1 MTVRDLQTGQY
12 AFDQDF
18 NRLCKCG
25 HSLGVHSSGGFY
37 CDTDA
42 IGNKEPEAI
51 GCQCERFQPS
61 GKHRASMVPAR
72 QRGGS
77 DGN

>member
-1 MTVRDLQTGQY
+1 MTVRDTQTGQY

-18 NRLCKCG
+18 DRLCKCG

-37 CDTDA
+37 CDADA

-61 GKHRASMVPAR
+61 GKRRVSPVTATD
-72 QRGGS
+72 RGR
-77 DGN
+77 